1 MTCDIVLFQ
10 GHFFFEKLKNKHITS
25 SSCRSR
31 LGRSMS
37 WLSKTVGNIANALD
51 ELDNQVEGLLDQTPT
66 RSKMEARTSRRP
78 KYVSRSE
85 RPRFPTPSRTTN
97 DDDDD
102 DEGVYDVEE
111 DEEEEEEEEEEEGQE
126 AGQEEGEKGVVEGGV
141 VEDNV
146 GGKGKRAEVFELD
159 SSPTATQVDSTKKN
173 GDQQVDKDD
182 GSKRSAAAK
191 ATTRSA
197 QPPSRSNPSA
207 DLDIVSMLQA
217 ENNRL
222 KDRIRSQDAELEAI
236 DAQMLDTQEEL
247 EKLELTHS
255 SYCDDAEDREKDLQR
270 RVRELEGI
278 ASSSTDSGRQVLR
291 EKNNEIEHLKSS
303 LSEMESSN
311 EASLS
316 FVRQQLED
324 VTMENETLEE
334 KCREY
339 KGQSRNVGEGRAHII
354 AELQE
359 EMEAMEQ
366 QRSEFFFFFFVVW
379 SGNIVFLF
387 FSFFSF
393 FFLFTT
399 YVLTSSSSATCM
411 QEPITTSMRV
421 CSRRASSES
430 VQRSP
435 LTMS

>member
-1 MTCDIVLFQ
+1 
-10 GHFFFEKLKNKHITS
+10 
-25 SSCRSR
+25 
-31 LGRSMS
+31 MS

-66 RSKMEARTSRRP
+66 RSKMVTSRRP

-85 RPRFPTPSRTTN
+85 RPRFPTPRRTTN
-97 DDDDD
+97 DDDEEE

-111 DEEEEEEEEEEEGQE
+111 DDDEDEEEEQEAGQE
-126 AGQEEGEKGVVEGGV
+126 AGQEARQEEGETGVVEGGV
-141 VEDNV
+141 VGDNI

-159 SSPTATQVDSTKKN
+159 SSPTATQVDATKKDD
-173 GDQQVDKDD
+173 DQQVDKHD

-197 QPPSRSNPSA
+197 RLVSRSNPSA

-255 SYCDDAEDREKDLQR
+255 SYCDDAEDREKDLQQ

-291 EKNNEIEHLKSS
+291 KKNNEIEHLKSS

-366 QRSEFFFFFFVVW
+366 QRSECF
-379 SGNIVFLF
+379 
-387 FSFFSF
+387 F
-393 FFLFTT
+393 FFLFRRLVWEYCVSLLVFIFLFYLPRTFSRHLLPLLACRNRSRQACASAQGEPAARACNA
-399 YVLTSSSSATCM
+399 VL
-411 QEPITTSMRV
+411 
-421 CSRRASSES
+421 
-430 VQRSP
+430 
-435 LTMS
+435 